1 MTMTINTNVMSM
13 NAQRNTIQNSASMAT
28 TLQRLSSGLRVNS
41 AKDDAAGLAI
51 ATRMDTQVRG
61 MNVAIRN
68 ANDGISLA
76 QTAEAGMNTI
86 TDMLQRMRELAV
98 QASNSTNTTG
108 SGGDIDKLNDEY
120 TELRAEVNRTLQAV
134 QFNGQTLL
142 SGVTTDYVFQVGANS
157 GATQQITV
165 SAASLNI
172 GSAGGNMSAVIGAGA
187 ASALYINAPGSNASA
202 VLSAIDSAIS
212 TVNTARAKL
221 GAVQSRFENTIN
233 FLRSASEQ
241 QAAARGRIMDADFA
255 AETANLSRAQILQQ
269 AGTAM
274 IAQANQVPQ
283 NVLSLLQG

>member
-1 MTMTINTNVMSM
+1 
-13 NAQRNTIQNSASMAT
+13 
-28 TLQRLSSGLRVNS
+28 
-41 AKDDAAGLAI
+41 
-51 ATRMDTQVRG
+51 
-61 MNVAIRN
+61 
-68 ANDGISLA
+68 
-76 QTAEAGMNTI
+76 MNTI
-86 TDMLQRMRELAV
+86 TEMLQRMRELAV

-108 SGGDIDKLNDEY
+108 AGGDIDKLNDEY

-165 SAASLNI
+165 SAASLNV
-172 GSAGGNMSAVIGAGA
+172 GASTGNMSAVIGAGA
-187 ASALYINAPGSNASA
+187 ASALYISAAGSNASA
-202 VLSAIDSAIS
+202 VLTAIDSAIS

-221 GAVQSRFENTIN
+221 GAVQSRFENTIS